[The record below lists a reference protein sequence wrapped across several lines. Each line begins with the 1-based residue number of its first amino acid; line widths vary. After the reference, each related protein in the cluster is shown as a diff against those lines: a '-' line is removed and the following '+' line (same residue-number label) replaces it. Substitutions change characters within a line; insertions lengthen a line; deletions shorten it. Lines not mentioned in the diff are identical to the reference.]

1 MLSKNLRLM
10 SAKSD
15 RANRNLWLPF
25 WMHSLDV
32 AKVSEY
38 LYCTRFA
45 GISEIGGI
53 SFEQLKKTIVLLG
66 YLHDIGKLTE
76 LFQAKILRS
85 IPAQRSVLEYYSI
98 IFSPFEEFRNKDKSA
113 HALCGESILLNAGF
127 SDDFCSIIGA
137 HHGTPQDANS
147 RKHMESYPPHYY
159 GLKRNSQFWN
169 SIWEEWIDFS
179 LKKAGFASLNEIP
192 MLPKRTQ
199 VLLSGLLIMADW
211 IASDQAKFNLIEI
224 EDIPDGNDYPA
235 NRFCDAIKQL
245 ALPDVWEPEHFTI
258 TEEIFRDYFSFCEN
272 EIQKNVIKAV
282 SNCKDGGI
290 FILEAPMGKGKTEAA
305 FAAAEI
311 LAKKN
316 GKTGVFIGLPT
327 QATANGIFERTVNWA
342 EHLSTEFYHSIRLA
356 HSNAYFQPVFS
367 NIQKGIPQIDEDS
380 DSGLVVHSFFN
391 GSKQSCLADFV
402 VGTVD
407 QLLMCALK
415 KKHAMLLHLGL
426 SQKVVIIDECHA
438 YDAYM
443 NQYLDTALAWLSEY
457 HVPVI
462 LLSATLPQKRRSQL
476 INAYLRKEDPP
487 VHLENNYP
495 QLTYSDGKDI
505 NQWKIPE
512 SEESSTVQIE
522 CMDEKTMLS
531 EVENAVMSGG
541 CVGIICNT
549 VSRAQHFANI
559 IGTIKDVN
567 VILYHAQYILPDRAE
582 KEELLKK
589 TIGKNSDISTRKGTV
604 VIGTQVLEQSLD
616 IDFDLLITDLC
627 PMDLLLQRIGRLHRH
642 NRFDRPQLLKNA
654 KCIVLQMEEIDKA
667 SENIYSKW
675 LLSRTKSL
683 LPGKICLPH
692 DIAPLVQETYKD
704 FLPEKCEKGSSMT
717 ASVEERTIY
726 EEYIELIEL
735 KKRKASGFLMGLPA
749 DSRRKNN
756 LHGWLDGNVQD
767 QENIAMAT
775 VRDGI
780 SLVEV
785 IVLAEHSDGS
795 IGLLPWHSKGE
806 RYVRSVCPPEEDCKR
821 IAQQKIR
828 LPAMLCQQWNVDK
841 TIRELEESN
850 KYLTGFQKSSWLKG
864 ELCLIL
870 NEQLSAKLMGCEI
883 KYTKEQGLS
892 CIRENTNFGSE

>member
-1 MLSKNLRLM
+1 MILSKDLRLM
-10 SAKSD
+10 VAKSD
-15 RANRNLWLPF
+15 RANSNLWLPF
-25 WMHSLDV
+25 WMHSMDV

-45 GISEIGGI
+45 GLSEICGI
-53 SFEQLKKTIVLLG
+53 SFEQLKKVVVLLG

-85 IPAQRSVLEYYSI
+85 IPAQKSVLEYYNV
-98 IFSPFEEFRNKDKSA
+98 IFSQFEEFINKDKSA
-113 HALCGESILLNAGF
+113 HALCGESILLNEGF
-127 SDDFCSIIGA
+127 SDYFCAIIGA
-137 HHGTPQDANS
+137 HHGIPQNANS
-147 RKHMESYPPHYY
+147 KKHMESYPTHYY

-169 SIWEEWIDFS
+169 FLWDEWISFS
-179 LKKAGFASLNEIP
+179 LKKAEIASLNEILI
-192 MLPKRTQ
+192 LPKRVQ

-211 IASDQAKFNLIEI
+211 IASDQTKFKLIEI
-224 EDIPDGNDYPA
+224 DNIPNISDYPA
-235 NRFCDAIKQL
+235 DRFHTAMEQL

-258 TEEIFRDYFSFCEN
+258 TEEIFHSYFSFPEN
-272 EIQKNVIKAV
+272 KIQSSVIKAV
-282 SNCKDGGI
+282 SDCKNTGI

-327 QATANGIFERTVNWA
+327 QATANGIFERTLNWA

-356 HSNAYFQPVFS
+356 HSDANFQPVFAS
-367 NIQKGIPQIDEDS
+367 IQKGIPQVDEDS
-380 DSGLVVHSFFN
+380 ESGLVVHSFFN

-415 KKHAMLLHLGL
+415 KKYAMLLHLGL

-462 LLSATLPQKRRSQL
+462 LLSATLPEKRRNEL
-476 INAYLRKEDPP
+476 ISAYLRREDFRPD
-487 VHLENNYP
+487 NFGNYYP
-495 QLTYSDGKDI
+495 QLTYSDGKDVS
-505 NQWKIPE
+505 QWKIPE
-512 SEESSTVQIE
+512 VEETSTVQIE
-522 CMDEKTMLS
+522 CADEKTMLS
-531 EVENAVMSGG
+531 EIENAVISGG

-549 VSRAQHFANI
+549 VSRAQYFADI
-559 IGTIKDVN
+559 IEAIN
-567 VILYHAQYILPDRAE
+567 NARVILFHAQYILPDRTE

-589 TIGKNSDISTRKGTV
+589 VIGKNSDISTRRGTV

-642 NRFDRPQLLKNA
+642 NRSDRPLLLRNA
-654 KCIVLQMEEIDKA
+654 KCIVLQTEEIDRA
-667 SENIYSKW
+667 SSNIYSKW
-675 LLSRTKSL
+675 LLIRTRFL
-683 LPGKICLPH
+683 LPNKIKLPQ
-692 DIAPLVQETYKD
+692 DIAPLVQETYQD
-704 FLPEKCEKGSSMT
+704 FIPENAEEK
-717 ASVEERTIY
+717 AIQK
-726 EEYIELIEL
+726 EYMELIEL
-735 KKRKASGFLMGLPA
+735 KKRKASGFLMGLPI

-756 LHGWLDGNVQD
+756 LHGWLDGNVYD

-775 VRDGI
+775 VRDSI
-780 SLVEV
+780 SSVEV
-785 IVLAEHSDGS
+785 IILVQHSDGS
-795 IGLLPWHSKGE
+795 MGLLPWHSKGE
-806 RYVRSVCPPEEDCKR
+806 RYFRAVCPPEEECKQ
-821 IAQQKIR
+821 IAQQKIK
-828 LPAMLCQQWNVDK
+828 LPTMLSQQWNVDK

-864 ELCLIL
+864 ELCLVL
-870 NEQLSAKLMGCEI
+870 DEHLSTKLMGFEI
-883 KYTKEQGLS
+883 RYTKERGLS
-892 CIRENTNFGSE
+892 CIREEDIDLKTERNNQK

>member
-1 MLSKNLRLM
+1 M
-10 SAKSD
+10 
-15 RANRNLWLPF
+15 
-25 WMHSLDV
+25 
-32 AKVSEY
+32 
-38 LYCTRFA
+38 
-45 GISEIGGI
+45 
-53 SFEQLKKTIVLLG
+53 
-66 YLHDIGKLTE
+66 
-76 LFQAKILRS
+76 
-85 IPAQRSVLEYYSI
+85 
-98 IFSPFEEFRNKDKSA
+98 
-113 HALCGESILLNAGF
+113 
-127 SDDFCSIIGA
+127 
-137 HHGTPQDANS
+137 
-147 RKHMESYPPHYY
+147 
-159 GLKRNSQFWN
+159 
-169 SIWEEWIDFS
+169 
-179 LKKAGFASLNEIP
+179 
-192 MLPKRTQ
+192 
-199 VLLSGLLIMADW
+199 
-211 IASDQAKFNLIEI
+211 
-224 EDIPDGNDYPA
+224 
-235 NRFCDAIKQL
+235 
-245 ALPDVWEPEHFTI
+245 
-258 TEEIFRDYFSFCEN
+258 
-272 EIQKNVIKAV
+272 
-282 SNCKDGGI
+282 
-290 FILEAPMGKGKTEAA
+290 
-305 FAAAEI
+305 
-311 LAKKN
+311 
-316 GKTGVFIGLPT
+316 
-327 QATANGIFERTVNWA
+327 
-342 EHLSTEFYHSIRLA
+342 
-356 HSNAYFQPVFS
+356 
-367 NIQKGIPQIDEDS
+367 
-380 DSGLVVHSFFN
+380 
-391 GSKQSCLADFV
+391 
-402 VGTVD
+402 
-407 QLLMCALK
+407 
-415 KKHAMLLHLGL
+415 
-426 SQKVVIIDECHA
+426 
-438 YDAYM
+438 
-443 NQYLDTALAWLSEY
+443 
-457 HVPVI
+457 
-462 LLSATLPQKRRSQL
+462 
-476 INAYLRKEDPP
+476 
-487 VHLENNYP
+487 
-495 QLTYSDGKDI
+495 
-505 NQWKIPE
+505 
-512 SEESSTVQIE
+512 
-522 CMDEKTMLS
+522 
-531 EVENAVMSGG
+531 
-541 CVGIICNT
+541 
-549 VSRAQHFANI
+549 
-559 IGTIKDVN
+559 
-567 VILYHAQYILPDRAE
+567 ILYHAQYILPDRAE

-704 FLPEKCEKGSSMT
+704 FLPEKCAKGSSMT

-726 EEYIELIEL
+726 EEYMELIEL

-780 SLVEV
+780 SSVEV

-892 CIRENTNFGSE
+892 CIRENTNFVSE

>member
-1 MLSKNLRLM
+1 MILSKNLRLM
-10 SAKSD
+10 VAKSD
-15 RANRNLWLPF
+15 RVNSNRWLPF
-25 WMHSLDV
+25 WMHSMDV

-45 GISEIGGI
+45 GLSEICGI
-53 SFEQLKKTIVLLG
+53 SFEQLKKIIVLLG

-85 IPAQRSVLEYYSI
+85 IPAQKSVLEYYNV
-98 IFSPFEEFRNKDKSA
+98 IFSQFEEFANKDKSP

-137 HHGTPQDANS
+137 HHGIPQNANS
-147 RKHMESYPPHYY
+147 KKHIESYPTHYY

-169 SIWEEWIDFS
+169 SLWDEWISFS
-179 LKKAGFASLNEIP
+179 LTKAEIASLNEILI
-192 MLPKRTQ
+192 LPKRVQ

-211 IASDQAKFNLIEI
+211 IASDQTKFKLIEI
-224 EDIPDGNDYPA
+224 DNIPNINDYPA
-235 NRFCDAIKQL
+235 DRFRTAMEQL
-245 ALPDVWEPEHFTI
+245 AFPDVWEPEHFTI
-258 TEEIFRDYFSFCEN
+258 TEKIFHDYFSFPEN
-272 EIQKNVIKAV
+272 KIQSSVIKAV
-282 SNCKDGGI
+282 SDCKNTGI

-305 FAAAEI
+305 FAAAEM

-327 QATANGIFERTVNWA
+327 QATANGIFERTLNWA
-342 EHLSTEFYHSIRLA
+342 EHLSTRFYHSIRLA
-356 HSNAYFQPVFS
+356 HSNAYFQPVFA
-367 NIQKGIPQIDEDS
+367 NIQRSMPQVDEDAE
-380 DSGLVVHSFFN
+380 SGLVVHSFFN

-462 LLSATLPQKRRSQL
+462 LLSATLPEKRRNEL
-476 INAYLRKEDPP
+476 INAYLRKEDFSSDN
-487 VHLENNYP
+487 LENYYP

-512 SEESSTVQIE
+512 PEETAAVQIE
-522 CMDEKTMLS
+522 CADEKTLLS
-531 EVENAVMSGG
+531 ELKNAVISGG

-549 VSRAQHFANI
+549 VSRAQYFADI
-559 IGTIKDVN
+559 IEAINNAK
-567 VILYHAQYILPDRAE
+567 VILYHAQYILPDRTE

-589 TIGKNSDISTRKGTV
+589 VIGKNSDISTRRGIV

-642 NRFDRPQLLKNA
+642 NRSDRPFALKKA
-654 KCIVLQMEEIDKA
+654 KCIVLQTEEIDRA
-667 SENIYSKW
+667 SSNIYSKW
-675 LLSRTKSL
+675 LLVRTRSL
-683 LPGKICLPH
+683 LPDKIKLPQ
-692 DIAPLVQETYKD
+692 DIAPLVQETYQD
-704 FLPEKCEKGSSMT
+704 FIPENAEEK
-717 ASVEERTIY
+717 TIQK
-726 EEYIELIEL
+726 EYMELIEL
-735 KKRKASGFLMGLPA
+735 KKRKASGFLMGLPI

-756 LHGWLDGNVQD
+756 LHGWLDGNVHD

-780 SLVEV
+780 SSVEV
-785 IVLAEHSDGS
+785 IVLVQHPDGS
-795 IGLLPWHSKGE
+795 MGLLPWHSKGE
-806 RYVRSVCPPEEDCKR
+806 RYFRTVCPLEEECKQ
-821 IAQQKIR
+821 IAQQKIK
-828 LPAMLCQQWNVDK
+828 LPTMLSQQWNVDK
-841 TIRELEESN
+841 TIQELEESN

-864 ELCLIL
+864 ELCLVL
-870 NEQLSAKLMGCEI
+870 DEQLSARLMGFKI
-883 KYTKEQGLS
+883 RYTKERGLS
-892 CIRENTNFGSE
+892 CIKEEDIDSKAEGDNQG